1 MRSCLTDIDRKEN
14 NQNQRRKGK
23 YSALAK
29 TALMAVLVSGTFTDN
44 GYRMP
49 STAAVVSNFKKV
61 SKDMKRHTL
70 SVFVDDPLDA
80 RADDNGYFTM
90 PLF

>member
-1 MRSCLTDIDRKEN
+1 MFPQYLSRFLATFGESAAEDLFFILT
-14 NQNQRRKGK
+14 RRLALSKGK

-70 SVFVDDPLDA
+70 SVFVDDPL
-80 RADDNGYFTM
+80 G
-90 PLF
+90 